1 MGCETSRGVFG
12 RTAFH
17 TCHVTGNGNDERP
30 VGMFGLR
37 KATESVGH
45 PTDTLLKSTR
55 PTTMGHGRAIMPLS
69 LQQHDGHITKMRNDN
84 GMQAK
89 TYYYVAF
96 EDIMTLMS
104 MSVVRRCSTASW
116 E

>member
-17 TCHVTGNGNDERP
+17 TCQVTGNGNDERP

-45 PTDTLLKSTR
+45 PTDTR
-55 PTTMGHGRAIMPLS
+55 DS
-69 LQQHDGHITKMRNDN
+69 LHVHTGTGEKVR
-84 GMQAK
+84 
-89 TYYYVAF
+89 
-96 EDIMTLMS
+96 ED
-104 MSVVRRCSTASW
+104 
-116 E
+116 